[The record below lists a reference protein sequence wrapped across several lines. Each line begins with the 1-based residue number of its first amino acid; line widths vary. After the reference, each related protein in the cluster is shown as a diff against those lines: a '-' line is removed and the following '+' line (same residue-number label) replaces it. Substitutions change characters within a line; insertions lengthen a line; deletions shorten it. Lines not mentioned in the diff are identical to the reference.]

1 MKSFLFSALG
11 ALALTLPLTACNSG
25 GPTYV
30 TASQVPL
37 ATIQVSATGNTNLA
51 PDMATVS
58 AGVVTQGKTARE
70 AMFGNATKMTR
81 VFEELEAAGIEKK
94 HITTSQLSL
103 QPKYNYKNR
112 QAPKIESYEARNT
125 VSAKTDNLDN
135 VGAMLDALV
144 KAGVNNINGV
154 QFSVKDSKSAK
165 EQARKDAIGE
175 ARAKAQAMA
184 DAAGVKLGRLTSLSE
199 SGGHFRPPQPVSY
212 GAALESRQASTP
224 VAAGQQEIS
233 VTVNM
238 TYDIAQ

>member
-1 MKSFLFSALG
+1 MKRTILTTAA
-11 ALALTLPLTACNSG
+11 ALALTACNSG
-25 GPTYV
+25 GPTYI
-30 TASQVPL
+30 TSSEVPE
-37 ATIQVSATGNTNLA
+37 AKIQVSATGTTNMN

-103 QPKYNYKNR
+103 KPKYNYQNR
-112 QAPKIESYEARNT
+112 QAPKIDGYEARNT
-125 VSAKTDNLDN
+125 VSAKTYNLDD

-154 QFSVKDSKSAK
+154 QFSIKDSKA
-165 EQARKDAIGE
+165 ARDKAREDAIRE
-175 ARAKAQAMA
+175 AREKAESMA
-184 DAAGVKLGRLTSLSE
+184 SAAGVKLGKLKSLSE
-199 SGGHFRPPQPVSY
+199 SGGNFRPQPVAY
-212 GAALESRQASTP
+212 ALEARSAGASTH
-224 VAAGQQEIS
+224 VAAGEQAIS

-238 TYDIAQ
+238 SYDIVE

>member
-1 MKSFLFSALG
+1 MKRTILTTAA
-11 ALALTLPLTACNSG
+11 ALALTACNSG
-25 GPTYV
+25 GPTYI
-30 TASQVPL
+30 TSSEVPE
-37 ATIQVSATGNTNLA
+37 AKIQVSATGTTNMN

-103 QPKYNYKNR
+103 KPKYNYQNR
-112 QAPKIESYEARNT
+112 QAPKIDGYEARNT
-125 VSAKTDNLDN
+125 VSAKTYNLDD

-154 QFSVKDSKSAK
+154 QFSIKDSKA
-165 EQARKDAIGE
+165 ARDKAREDAIRE
-175 ARAKAQAMA
+175 AREKAESMA
-184 DAAGVKLGRLTSLSE
+184 SAAGVKLGKLKSLSE
-199 SGGHFRPPQPVSY
+199 SGGNFRPQPVAY
-212 GAALESRQASTP
+212 ALEARSAGASTP
-224 VAAGQQEIS
+224 VAAGEQAIS

-238 TYDIAQ
+238 SYDIVE

>member
-1 MKSFLFSALG
+1 MKNTILTAAA
-11 ALALTLPLTACNSG
+11 ALALTACNSG
-25 GPTYV
+25 GPTYI
-30 TASQVPL
+30 TSSEVPV
-37 ATIQVSATGNTNLA
+37 AKIQVSATGTANMA

-103 QPKYNYKNR
+103 KPKYNYQNR
-112 QAPKIESYEARNT
+112 QSPKIDGYEARNT
-125 VSAKTDNLDN
+125 VSAKTYNLDD

-154 QFSVKDSKSAK
+154 QFSIKDSKA
-165 EQARKDAIGE
+165 ARDKAREDAIRE
-175 ARAKAQAMA
+175 AREKAESMA
-184 DAAGVKLGRLTSLSE
+184 SAAGVKLGKLKSLSE
-199 SGGHFRPPQPVSY
+199 SGGNFRPQPVAY
-212 GAALESRQASTP
+212 ALEARSAGASTP
-224 VAAGQQEIS
+224 VAAGEQAIS

-238 TYDIAQ
+238 SYDIAE

>member
-1 MKSFLFSALG
+1 MKRTILTTAA
-11 ALALTLPLTACNSG
+11 ALALTACNSG
-25 GPTYV
+25 GPTYI
-30 TASQVPL
+30 TSSEIPEAK
-37 ATIQVSATGNTNLA
+37 IQVSATGTTNMN

-103 QPKYNYKNR
+103 KPKYNYQNR
-112 QAPKIESYEARNT
+112 QAPKIDGYEARNT
-125 VSAKTDNLDN
+125 VSAKTYNLDD

-154 QFSVKDSKSAK
+154 QFSIKDSKA
-165 EQARKDAIGE
+165 ARDKAREDAIRE
-175 ARAKAQAMA
+175 AREKAESMA
-184 DAAGVKLGRLTSLSE
+184 SAAGVKLGKLKSLSE
-199 SGGHFRPPQPVSY
+199 SGGNFRPQPVAY
-212 GAALESRQASTP
+212 ALEARSAGASTP
-224 VAAGQQEIS
+224 VAAGEQAIS

-238 TYDIAQ
+238 SYDIIE

>member
-1 MKSFLFSALG
+1 MKRTILTTAA
-11 ALALTLPLTACNSG
+11 ALALTACNSG
-25 GPTYV
+25 GPTYI
-30 TASQVPL
+30 TSSEVPE
-37 ATIQVSATGNTNLA
+37 AKIQVSATGTTNMN

-103 QPKYNYKNR
+103 KPKYNYQNR
-112 QAPKIESYEARNT
+112 KAPKIDGYEARNT
-125 VSAKTDNLDN
+125 VSAKTYNLDD

-154 QFSVKDSKSAK
+154 QFSIKDSKAAK
-165 EQARKDAIGE
+165 DKAREDAIRE
-175 ARAKAQAMA
+175 AREKAESMA
-184 DAAGVKLGRLTSLSE
+184 SAAGVKLGKLKSLSE
-199 SGGHFRPPQPVSY
+199 SGGNFRPQPVAY
-212 GAALESRQASTP
+212 ALEARSAGASTP
-224 VAAGQQEIS
+224 VAAGEQAIS

-238 TYDIAQ
+238 SYDIAE

>member
-1 MKSFLFSALG
+1 MKRTILTTAA
-11 ALALTLPLTACNSG
+11 ALALTACNSG
-25 GPTYV
+25 GPTYI
-30 TASQVPL
+30 TSSEVPE
-37 ATIQVSATGNTNLA
+37 AKIQVSATGTTNMN

-103 QPKYNYKNR
+103 KPKYNYQNR
-112 QAPKIESYEARNT
+112 QAPKIDGYEARNT
-125 VSAKTDNLDN
+125 VSAKTYNLDD

-154 QFSVKDSKSAK
+154 QFSIKDSKAAK
-165 EQARKDAIGE
+165 DKAREDAIRE
-175 ARAKAQAMA
+175 AREKAESMA
-184 DAAGVKLGRLTSLSE
+184 SAAGVKLGKLKSLSE
-199 SGGHFRPPQPVSY
+199 SGGNFRPQPVAY
-212 GAALESRQASTP
+212 ALEARSAGASTP
-224 VAAGQQEIS
+224 VAAGEQAIS

-238 TYDIAQ
+238 SYDIVE

>member
-1 MKSFLFSALG
+1 MKRTILTTAA
-11 ALALTLPLTACNSG
+11 ALALTACNSG
-25 GPTYV
+25 GPTYI
-30 TASQVPL
+30 TSSEVPE
-37 ATIQVSATGNTNLA
+37 AKIQVSATGTTNMN

-103 QPKYNYKNR
+103 KPKYNYQNR
-112 QAPKIESYEARNT
+112 QAPKIDGYEARNT
-125 VSAKTDNLDN
+125 VSAKTYNLDD

-154 QFSVKDSKSAK
+154 QFSIKDSKA
-165 EQARKDAIGE
+165 ARDKAREDAIRE
-175 ARAKAQAMA
+175 AREKAESMA
-184 DAAGVKLGRLTSLSE
+184 SAAGVKLGKLKSLSE
-199 SGGHFRPPQPVSY
+199 SGGNFRPQPVAY
-212 GAALESRQASTP
+212 ALEARSAGASTP
-224 VAAGQQEIS
+224 VAAGEQAIS

-238 TYDIAQ
+238 SYDIAE

>member
-1 MKSFLFSALG
+1 MKRTILTTAA
-11 ALALTLPLTACNSG
+11 ALALTACNSG
-25 GPTYV
+25 GPTYI
-30 TASQVPL
+30 TSSEVPE
-37 ATIQVSATGNTNLA
+37 AKIQVSATGTTNMN

-103 QPKYNYKNR
+103 KPKYNYQNR
-112 QAPKIESYEARNT
+112 QAPKIDGYEARNT
-125 VSAKTDNLDN
+125 VSAKTYNLDD

-154 QFSVKDSKSAK
+154 QFSIKDSKA
-165 EQARKDAIGE
+165 ARDKAREDAIRE
-175 ARAKAQAMA
+175 AREKAETMA
-184 DAAGVKLGRLTSLSE
+184 SAAGVKLGKLKSLSE
-199 SGGHFRPPQPVSY
+199 SGGNFRPQPVAY
-212 GAALESRQASTP
+212 ALEARSAGASTP
-224 VAAGQQEIS
+224 VAAGEQAIS

-238 TYDIAQ
+238 SYDIVE

>member
-1 MKSFLFSALG
+1 MKRTILTAAA
-11 ALALTLPLTACNSG
+11 ALALTACNSG
-25 GPTYV
+25 GPTYI
-30 TASQVPL
+30 TSSEIPEAK
-37 ATIQVSATGNTNLA
+37 IQVSATGTANMN

-103 QPKYNYKNR
+103 KPKYNYQNR
-112 QAPKIESYEARNT
+112 KAPKIDGYEARNT
-125 VSAKTDNLDN
+125 VSAKTYNLDD

-154 QFSVKDSKSAK
+154 QFSIKDSKA
-165 EQARKDAIGE
+165 ARDKAREDAIRE
-175 ARAKAQAMA
+175 AREKAESMA
-184 DAAGVKLGRLTSLSE
+184 SAAGVKLGKLKSLSE
-199 SGGHFRPPQPVSY
+199 SGGNFRPQPVAYAMEARSA
-212 GAALESRQASTP
+212 GTSTP
-224 VAAGQQEIS
+224 VAAGEQSIN

-238 TYDIAQ
+238 SYDIVE